1 MNATDVSEA
10 HAQASSGVGADTL
23 LKLME
28 PMINE
33 RLKRLLDTFA
43 TIVPELPVMLDLRAK
58 LIEVRRI
65 QKELERVRSTGA
77 DAAKALRE
85 IAG

>member
-1 MNATDVSEA
+1 MNSTDVSEA

-28 PMINE
+28 PLIDE
-33 RLKRLLDTFA
+33 RLRRLLDAFA
-43 TIVPELPVMLDLRAK
+43 TIAPELPVMLDLRAK

-85 IAG
+85 IVG

>member
-28 PMINE
+28 PLINE
-33 RLKRLLDTFA
+33 RLKRLLDAFA
-43 TIVPELPVMLDLRAK
+43 TIAPELPVMLDLRAK
-58 LIEVRRI
+58 LLEVRRI

>member
-1 MNATDVSEA
+1 MNSTDVSEA
-10 HAQASSGVGADTL
+10 HAQASNGVGADTL

-28 PMINE
+28 PLIDE
-33 RLKRLLDTFA
+33 RLRRLLDAFA

-77 DAAKALRE
+77 DAAKALRS
-85 IAG
+85 IVG

>member
-1 MNATDVSEA
+1 MNSADVSEA

-28 PMINE
+28 PLINE
-33 RLKRLLDTFA
+33 RLKRLLDAFA
-43 TIVPELPVMLDLRAK
+43 TVAPELPVMLDLRAK

-85 IAG
+85 IVG